1 MAIVKHI
8 AGAPGFQVEIWG
20 ETANINFFLNTPLV
34 AATKGSVI
42 TKQAAVS
49 AHTRRQYPGDNSPIN
64 VSSTQR
70 EFLYDPGAKNG
81 SALPGKSF
89 VLVSD
94 AGLPGEERRQFTYVG
109 RFLDLH
115 SFFVG
120 DVKMQVQLY
129 SPSGKRYTID
139 GTTP

>member
-8 AGAPGFQVEIWG
+8 AGAAGFEVAIWG
-20 ETANINFFLNTPLV
+20 ETANINYFLNTPLV
-34 AATKGSVI
+34 PASSGSVA

-49 AHTRRQYPGDNSPIN
+49 AHTRRQYPGDITPIN

-81 SALPGKSF
+81 TALPGKSF

-94 AGLPGEERRQFTYVG
+94 AGLPGEERRQFTYQG

-115 SFFVG
+115 SFLVG